1 MKDEKQKLQILTLAF
16 ALAAALEPW
25 SATGRDS
32 GTGCNV
38 NKGEKLDKCVYSGLR
53 CMCNCKYKKYKYN
66 GENYMCVYSEVS
78 KLDMCMGN
86 KIVKDTSRHPI
97 HQEQLRHEQW

>member
-38 NKGEKLDKCVYSGLR
+38 NKGEKLDKCVYSDLR
-53 CMCNCKYKKYKYN
+53 CMCYCKYKKYKYN
-66 GENYMCVYSEVS
+66 GENDTCVYSEVS
-78 KLDMCMGN
+78 KIGHVHRQKN
-86 KIVKDTSRHPI
+86 SEKYFPPPSTPRTA
-97 HQEQLRHEQW
+97 